1 MAEHNVPLRILKYI
15 FHDSQIAQNI
25 TLGRTKTTAITK
37 HVIGDCYSES
47 LTEILKRKKFS
58 VLIDESTDIG
68 NVKTVCV
75 VVHFFDEGP
84 RKIQT
89 RFWKLVQLFSNTDD
103 HRHAREGA
111 TAERLYAEMMK
122 SFTDAGV
129 PLKILWGSGQMAA
142 TQ

>member
-1 MAEHNVPLRILKYI
+1 MAEHNVPLRISDHLVLVLKDI

-68 NVKTVCV
+68 NVKTLCV
-75 VVHFFDEGP
+75 VVRFLDEGP

-89 RFWKLVQLFSNTDD
+89 RFWKLVTTLLE
-103 HRHAREGA
+103 HRRPQ
-111 TAERLYAEMMK
+111 TC
-122 SFTDAGV
+122 
-129 PLKILWGSGQMAA
+129 
-142 TQ
+142 